1 MANYIIFSSESSN
14 GIILAKSETEVK
26 TDIETKVEP
35 DTKTKV
41 IVSAIKRN
49 PHVTISQLAKMMGMS
64 TGGVEW
70 HVKQLQK
77 KKLIKHVGPNKGGH
91 WEIIAKQEDGQDS
104 D

>member
-35 DTKTKV
+35 DKKTKV

-49 PHVTISQLAKMMGMS
+49 PHGFCLGFYIGSQRSSIGFPGEL
-64 TGGVEW
+64 
-70 HVKQLQK
+70 
-77 KKLIKHVGPNKGGH
+77 
-91 WEIIAKQEDGQDS
+91 
-104 D
+104 